1 MDPHFS
7 PAVRAAFFAPLV
19 VAAQSA
25 SARRSCPELSDDLWL
40 ELGVARVL
48 HDPPS
53 GRGFL
58 QQIGP
63 GLPGCPELSLFFET
77 LRSERR
83 LRFVAQ
89 AAQTLARQMAAL
101 PETLPAELGPFE
113 LYAGDGH
120 EHASA
125 AHDTPPPGA
134 QRVPVGHLY
143 ALNLRTRALH
153 HLTLAEDHEHD
164 MGAIKRL
171 GAERFRMSTPKGRKV
186 LWVWDRAGINFGL
199 WEHWKRCHGIYFVC
213 RAKAHLCLE
222 VRSQNRFEIA
232 DARNHGVLADE
243 LVMTRQNTLVRR
255 VRYRPPE
262 GWRGGTAPAEVG
274 VEEALE
280 FLTTELTLPPG
291 VIAWLY
297 LRRWS
302 VEKVFEQLKVK
313 LGEAQAWASSA
324 TAKTMQAN
332 FLSITHN
339 LLELFARRIEADHQV
354 SDQAGEARAAQRLS
368 AAQTRATQSG
378 RPLNALLTTLR
389 APLQRGLKLI
399 RWLRLYWL
407 DPAPLIEALA
417 VLRRFYARL

>member
-1 MDPHFS
+1 MDSPLS

-19 VAAQSA
+19 RAAQAA

-63 GLPGCPELSLFFET
+63 SLPGCPELSLFFET

-89 AAQTLARQMAAL
+89 AALALARQMAAL
-101 PETLPAELGPFE
+101 PESLPPELAAFE

-120 EHASA
+120 EHAAA
-125 AHDTPPPGA
+125 AHDTPPPGT
-134 QRVPVGHLY
+134 QRIPVGHLY

-164 MGAIKRL
+164 MSAIKRL
-171 GAERFRMSTPKGRKV
+171 GAEGFRMGTPKGRKV

-213 RAKAHLCLE
+213 RAKANLRLTVCG
-222 VRSQNRFEIA
+222 QNRFELD

-243 LVMTRQNTLVRR
+243 LVMTSQNTLVRR

-262 GWRGGTAPAEVG
+262 GWRGGATGAQAG
-274 VEEALE
+274 AEEALE

-297 LRRWS
+297 LRRWA
-302 VEKVFEQLKVK
+302 VEKVFEQFKVK
-313 LGEAQAWASSA
+313 LGESQAWASSA

-332 FLSITHN
+332 FLCITHN

-354 SDQAGEARAAQRLS
+354 GDAAGEARAAQRLRT
-368 AAQTRATQSG
+368 AQTHAAATN

-417 VLRRFYARL
+417 VLRKFYARL